1 MDIEQIKRL
10 ADTVEGWLTD
20 CEGEVLY
27 KVAKNCKGEGVIV
40 EIGSWKGKS
49 TIWIGWGSKNGNR
62 VSVFAIDP
70 HTGFP
75 EHHEKGIKIW
85 TFEEFKNN
93 IKSAQLDDIVIP
105 IVKTSEEAA
114 STFDKPVEFI
124 FIDGLHEYE
133 YVKLD
138 FDLWFPKLVN
148 GGIIAFHDTIIRDGP
163 KKVVKDAILK
173 TKHFKN
179 VRFVDT
185 ITIMQKVECNNLIDR
200 IRNRY
205 VLLLKTFYEIGYKL
219 RLPEPMRK
227 IGKKII
233 QILHI

>member
-1 MDIEQIKRL
+1 M
-10 ADTVEGWLTD
+10 
-20 CEGEVLY
+20 
-27 KVAKNCKGEGVIV
+27 
-40 EIGSWKGKS
+40 
-49 TIWIGWGSKNGNR
+49 
-62 VSVFAIDP
+62 FAIDP
-70 HTGFP
+70 HTGLL

-148 GGIIAFHDTIIRDGP
+148 GGIIAFHDTILMDGP

-179 VRFVDT
+179 VRFVDHT
-185 ITIMQKVECNNLIDR
+185 TIMQKVECNNLIDR

-205 VLLLKTFYEIGYKL
+205 VLLLKTFHEIAYKL
-219 RLPEPMRK
+219 PLPEPMRK
-227 IGKKII
+227 TCKKII
-233 QILHI
+233 QILQF